1 VPRRGR
7 RAGSRR
13 RVDPRAGPRGA
24 GHRSE
29 HRPAGHRHR
38 DPGPQG
44 GDHPRV
50 QDRRRDQPDRRG
62 RGSDG
67 AGGPGAGHARPARDR
82 RHRGPGGE
90 RGREGGAG
98 PGPGTAA
105 LHRQRLHALA
115 IPGRGNRR
123 QDGAGG
129 LDDRAVQ
136 PAVRRHR
143 RARRRR
149 DPQAP
154 GRAGRAGV
162 AGGDDPGAW
171 QPGPW
176 LCGPRRPGRS
186 RRGADLRGRQRPG
199 ALRRAPRQDLHR
211 AGHRNRRRGRARH
224 RRLPGGDRAPR
235 RGGRAAGERHGGTG
249 RDPARGGPPHHAG
262 SDRGGARGRRPDRNG
277 VRALGRPGPC
287 RAAER
292 LHRLPLRGSRGDRP
306 RARGRGAGDHRRG
319 GLPARRR
326 EGEGAAMKFLD
337 FPVRN
342 YQFTLVVFAMV
353 AALGLASW
361 FAVPKGEDPPLD
373 FPTFTVVAV
382 YPGASPTDLER
393 LVVKPVEDRIHAL
406 ENIKQIKSNI
416 QDGVATVQVEFEVDQ
431 DPERRYDEVVRE
443 MNALRPELPAELVR
457 FTIEKATTEDVAI
470 AQLALVSETAP
481 YRVLDSLA
489 DRLEDRLSSLTGMR
503 RVERWGVPARRVD
516 VALDLGRLSRLNLPP
531 GLVLH
536 ALGGES
542 ADLPAG
548 RVEAGA
554 RAFDVKSS
562 GSYETLDQVAATVV
576 RSSGGQ
582 LIRVRDVADVHWGY
596 ADSTYQAR
604 YNGKRAVFVSVTEQG
619 NQNVAVVRDRVWA
632 ELDRFET
639 ELPPDV
645 TLARGFDQAANVSH
659 RLARLGTDFA
669 IAIALVL
676 LTLLPL
682 GLRAASIVMVS
693 IPLSLAI
700 GLTLLRFAGFTVNQ
714 LSIVGAVIALGL
726 LVDDSI
732 VVVENITRF
741 LRAGRSRLEAA
752 IEATRQIAVAVLG
765 APATPALA
773 FVPLFLLPGGPGMYT
788 RSMPVAVIFTVLG
801 SLFVSLTVIPWL
813 ASRVLPRH
821 APEGGNRVLRAV
833 GGVIHRTYAPVLDAA
848 LRRPRVALAAAGADA
863 AARYAESVIL
873 ARPEVRTVFT
883 SVGHDNPRIYY
894 NVVPRRDNPA
904 VGQLFVVMDRF
915 EARRTPALLDSL
927 RATFAAYP
935 AARIELREFENGP
948 PVDAPIAIRVRGP
961 DLDTLRVYAARV
973 EEALRSTPG
982 TQYVDNPVR
991 LDRTDLRVVIDSGQ
1005 AGLLGVS
1012 PLEIHRT
1019 LRLGLAGLEG
1029 GVLREPDGEAR
1040 DVVVR
1045 LADRPRPS
1053 PETLDR
1059 IYFASAAGRL
1069 PPIRQVVDVRFEA
1082 GVPEIRRVD
1091 R

>member
-1 VPRRGR
+1 
-7 RAGSRR
+7 
-13 RVDPRAGPRGA
+13 
-24 GHRSE
+24 
-29 HRPAGHRHR
+29 
-38 DPGPQG
+38 
-44 GDHPRV
+44 
-50 QDRRRDQPDRRG
+50 
-62 RGSDG
+62 
-67 AGGPGAGHARPARDR
+67 
-82 RHRGPGGE
+82 
-90 RGREGGAG
+90 
-98 PGPGTAA
+98 
-105 LHRQRLHALA
+105 
-115 IPGRGNRR
+115 
-123 QDGAGG
+123 
-129 LDDRAVQ
+129 
-136 PAVRRHR
+136 
-143 RARRRR
+143 
-149 DPQAP
+149 
-154 GRAGRAGV
+154 
-162 AGGDDPGAW
+162 
-171 QPGPW
+171 
-176 LCGPRRPGRS
+176 
-186 RRGADLRGRQRPG
+186 
-199 ALRRAPRQDLHR
+199 
-211 AGHRNRRRGRARH
+211 
-224 RRLPGGDRAPR
+224 
-235 RGGRAAGERHGGTG
+235 
-249 RDPARGGPPHHAG
+249 
-262 SDRGGARGRRPDRNG
+262 
-277 VRALGRPGPC
+277 
-287 RAAER
+287 
-292 LHRLPLRGSRGDRP
+292 
-306 RARGRGAGDHRRG
+306 
-319 GLPARRR
+319 
-326 EGEGAAMKFLD
+326 MKFLD

-443 MNALRPELPAELVR
+443 MNALRPELPEELVR
-457 FTIEKATTEDVAI
+457 FSIEKATTEDVAI

-489 DRLEDRLSSLTGMR
+489 DRLEDRLSSLTGVR
-503 RVERWGVPARRVD
+503 RVERWGVPAKRVD

-531 GLVLH
+531 GLVLQSI
-536 ALGGES
+536 GGES

-682 GLRAASIVMVS
+682 GLRAAGIVMVS

-765 APATPALA
+765 ATATLVLA
-773 FVPLFLLPGGPGMYT
+773 FVPLLLLPGGPGMYI

-821 APEGGNRVLRAV
+821 APEGGNRVLRAFEAF
-833 GGVIHRTYAPVLDAA
+833 IHRTYAPVLDAA
-848 LRRPRVALAAAGADA
+848 LRRPRVALAAAGLFVVATGALVPAVGFSLFPKAETPQFYVNITAPEGASIAATDA

-935 AARIELREFENGP
+935 TARIELREFENGP

-991 LDRTDLRVVIDSGQ
+991 LDRTDLRVVIDRGK

-1012 PLEIHRT
+1012 PLEIDRT

-1045 LADRPRPS
+1045 LADRPRPA

-1059 IYFASAAGRL
+1059 IYFASATGRL
-1069 PPIRQVVDVRFEA
+1069 TPIRQVVDVRFEA

-1091 R
+1091 RERAVTVMSFVKTGFNTARVTARVLASLDSLRLPRGYRLVAAGELESRAESFGGIGSAVIVATFLILGVLVLEFKSFRGTAIVASVIPLGVTGGILALFLTGNTLSFTAMIGFVALIGIEIKTSILLVDFTNQLRAKGAGLEEAIRRAGEVRFLPIVLTSLTAIGGLLPLALQGHALYAPLAIVIIGGLISSTLLARIVTPVMYQLLAPRVEPVTHEV